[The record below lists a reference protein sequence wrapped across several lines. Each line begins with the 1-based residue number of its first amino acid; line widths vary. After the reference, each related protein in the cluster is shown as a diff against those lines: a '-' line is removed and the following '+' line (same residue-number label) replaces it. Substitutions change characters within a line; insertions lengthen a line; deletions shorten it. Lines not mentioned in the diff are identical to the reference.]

1 MRWLPWVRGPWLRG
15 PWLPCLRGP
24 GLRRPWLRGRLRG
37 RQLLRIL
44 GILPRVLSST
54 TYRPDAEKIG
64 SNGLNSRFSQGRFG
78 SNWEV
83 DARIGEVCFAHSNGS
98 RRHIRLRQAAAY
110 FISHHQSAIPTAV
123 VTVDIPSAVANT
135 FANSQYDTNAISS
148 RRPRRMCIIG
158 ESCLRR
164 KLRNPAAKGRA
175 DPG

>member
-1 MRWLPWVRGPWLRG
+1 MRWLPWLRGPWLPWLRG

-83 DARIGEVCFAHSNGS
+83 DARIGEVCFAPMNG
-98 RRHIRLRQAAAY
+98 LRQSGLSGPKVRDWDSCTAANY
-110 FISHHQSAIPTAV
+110 LHEPQ
-123 VTVDIPSAVANT
+123 
-135 FANSQYDTNAISS
+135 
-148 RRPRRMCIIG
+148 
-158 ESCLRR
+158 
-164 KLRNPAAKGRA
+164 
-175 DPG
+175 